1 MIIHN
6 ISGPLCVWEQINLAE
21 HLHRALTVILDGGH
35 SHYLCIFSQF
45 YTIFY
50 RYLCT
55 KLWPKSGQGGYF
67 FQTFFWVFFHGS
79 LMQIRFFFLT
89 KHALSDLLRE
99 KKKRKGERKIGK
111 RLLINDYSFAWRKQ
125 QSVKNS
131 CMFKNLSQ

>member
-67 FQTFFWVFFHGS
+67 FKLSFEFSFTEVWCRSDFFFWPNTRYLIFE
-79 LMQIRFFFLT
+79 
-89 KHALSDLLRE
+89 RE
-99 KKKRKGERKIGK
+99 KKIRKGERKIGK